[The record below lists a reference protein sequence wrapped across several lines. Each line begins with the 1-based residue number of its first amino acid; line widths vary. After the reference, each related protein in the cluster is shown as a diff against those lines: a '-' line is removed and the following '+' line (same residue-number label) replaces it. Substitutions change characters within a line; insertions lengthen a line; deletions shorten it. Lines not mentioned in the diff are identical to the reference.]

1 MPDCEKMRTMTTPR
15 FHFGSKCS
23 GRLVAPIS
31 AVALLIVLC
40 LTFTPVSS
48 AATSPQ
54 AQVRAA
60 WTKFKNAI
68 ADKDPSAFCGS
79 LTAKA
84 SRQFVADVPK
94 KQGATS
100 CKEAAVD
107 LFKVAGGSSV
117 AGVKLLTVR
126 VSGNTATTTDTA
138 GPPAAHWVRTG
149 PSTWKIAS
157 LPSNL

>member
-1 MPDCEKMRTMTTPR
+1 MTTSR
-15 FHFGSKCS
+15 FRLSSKHR
-23 GRLVAPIS
+23 GRLAP
-31 AVALLIVLC
+31 VTVVTFLIVLS
-40 LTFTPVSS
+40 LTFTPPSS

-68 ADKDPSAFCGS
+68 VDQNPSAFCAS
-79 LTAKA
+79 LTRHA
-84 SRQFVADVPK
+84 SRQFVALVPK
-94 KQGATS
+94 KQRATT
-100 CKEAAVD
+100 CKAAAVD

-117 AGVKLLTVR
+117 AGVRLLTLR
-126 VSGNTATTTDTA
+126 VTGNTATTTDTA

-149 PSTWKIAS
+149 GSTWKIAD